1 MTMMHTP
8 PAAPGDPTELD
19 LSVLHSMVGNDAA
32 RFRKFALLFLA
43 SVGDVLDQ
51 IDDAVAR
58 ADLDTLAG
66 LGHRAKSTSMNVGA
80 VGFARQCIALESAA
94 REHDAATALTIAAGL
109 RPLMHG
115 IRRAIDQR
123 LDPQA
128 PVGPGKADGD

>member
-1 MTMMHTP
+1 MTTKHTP
-8 PAAPGDPTELD
+8 SAAPGDPAELD
-19 LSVLHSMVGNDAA
+19 LSVLDSLVGKDAA
-32 RFRKFALLFLA
+32 RFRKFSLLFLA

-58 ADLDTLAG
+58 TDLATLAG

-115 IRRAIDQR
+115 IRRAIEER
-123 LDPQA
+123 LGAQA
-128 PVGPGKADGD
+128 PVASGEACGD

>member
-1 MTMMHTP
+1 MTTMHTP
-8 PAAPGDPTELD
+8 PAEPGDPTELD
-19 LSVLHSMVGNDAA
+19 LSVLDGMVGNDAA

-51 IDDAVAR
+51 LDEAMAR
-58 ADLDTLAG
+58 VDLDTLAA

-80 VGFARQCIALESAA
+80 VGFARQCLALESAA
-94 REHDAATALTIAAGL
+94 RGHDAATALAIAAGL
-109 RPLMHG
+109 RPLMQG

-128 PVGPGKADGD
+128 PVGPGKAGGD